1 LRNNK
6 LVKKATTYTMAY
18 LLATMFLLSFT
29 GIRMLIHHCLSC
41 NTTDVALFSFAA
53 DECDIH
59 QHHNEAVCHIPV
71 SGEAGSGCCETEHD
85 EEGDACGQCCKTEVH
100 YLKNDYQVSQERNE
114 QRIEPV
120 VVAVLTSIYVDSDE
134 QPIPGKQHNHFT
146 NTDPPKPVGRDFL
159 IFANQLKIM

>member
-1 LRNNK
+1 
-6 LVKKATTYTMAY
+6 MAY

-41 NTTDVALFSFAA
+41 NTTDVAIFTFAT
-53 DECDIH
+53 DECSIH
-59 QHHNEAVCHIPV
+59 KHHDEAVCHFPV
-71 SGEAGSGCCETEHD
+71 TGESLSVCCEEEHNP
-85 EEGDACGQCCKTEVH
+85 EEDACGNCCKTEVH
-100 YLKNDYQVSQERNE
+100 YLKNDYQVSQDRNE

-120 VVAVLTSIYVDSDE
+120 VVAVLTSLYVDYIEKPTS
-134 QPIPGKQHNHFT
+134 GKQHNHFT

>member
-1 LRNNK
+1 
-6 LVKKATTYTMAY
+6 MAY

-41 NTTDVALFSFAA
+41 NTTDVAIFSFAGG
-53 DECDIH
+53 ECDMH
-59 QHHNEAVCHIPV
+59 QHHAEAVCHMPV

-85 EEGDACGQCCKTEVH
+85 EEGGACGQCCKTEVH
-100 YLKNDYQVSQERNE
+100 YLKNEYQVSQERNE

-120 VVAVLTSIYVDSDE
+120 VVAILTPLYLDLVEDPLPSNQYI
-134 QPIPGKQHNHFT
+134 QFT